1 MKSILKTSGI
11 WSVIVV
17 VNDFMK
23 IVDSATANPQRQ
35 FVCKDCDNT
44 GKLEIIQYT
53 GKNIEGQQK
62 HGDTIV
68 GFNRGWRMCF
78 RYYMII
84 NPNLKEN
91 MNDYKQLHDEL
102 SKAKSQYPIDI
113 YYKVIGVQDCNS
125 CKTSQWR

>member
-1 MKSILKTSGI
+1 MLTGI
-11 WSVIVV
+11 PV

-68 GFNRGWRMCF
+68 GYNRWWRMCF
-78 RYYMII
+78 RYYMIV

-91 MNDYKQLHDEL
+91 MDDYKQLHDEL

-113 YYKVIGVQDCNS
+113 NYRVIGVQDCNS
-125 CKTSQWR
+125 CKTSQRR